1 VPDLAG
7 WRRARLPKLP
17 DAAWFELAPDWVCE
31 VISPSTGRVDRAEK
45 MPIYADWL
53 VSHLWLID
61 PEQRTLEVYALEGNR
76 GWLLLTTLQEDAEV
90 RQPPFDALSFGL
102 SGLWG

>member
-1 VPDLAG
+1 
-7 WRRARLPKLP
+7 
-17 DAAWFELAPDWVCE
+17 
-31 VISPSTGRVDRAEK
+31 